1 VKDIKLEDFVADLK
15 TQSAVVK
22 ELIVIGEAA
31 RNLTREFKRRY
42 PNVAWDELVEMRNAL
57 TYEYFRLRPEDIW
70 KIVTEDMPRLR
81 RQVEEILGRE

>member
-1 VKDIKLEDFVADLK
+1 MEALNHIEEFVKDMKLEDFVADLK

-42 PNVAWDELVEMRNAL
+42 PMSRGMSWWR
-57 TYEYFRLRPEDIW
+57 
-70 KIVTEDMPRLR
+70 
-81 RQVEEILGRE
+81 